1 MASQG
6 WRGRGSWGEAQVWG
20 DPWEPVQGHS
30 GGFRWQSVWM
40 EVGDEQLEASLSRNV
55 ALRGEKKSGE
65 TGLRRQGHFLLFGLG
80 W

>member
-1 MASQG
+1 
-6 WRGRGSWGEAQVWG
+6 
-20 DPWEPVQGHS
+20 
-30 GGFRWQSVWM
+30 M